1 MELMNL
7 IKAVTFDLWNTLF
20 ADRNFTDHRVNYVEE
35 FLSKNGVPRSHREI
49 RQAYMSS
56 MEHAKRVL
64 ETENHR
70 HLTNVERMDHIMRQ
84 MGVELRDEGKKELI
98 EKFEAAIWENPPSL
112 KEGAVVTLEA
122 LKPVYS
128 MGVISDTGI
137 TPGRVVREM
146 LNELGILD
154 FFGSTVFSDEVG
166 FCKPH
171 ESMFRTALRELKT
184 SPHEAV
190 HVGDLLE
197 TDVAGAKAFG
207 MSAIWVKTVEP
218 RIPGIWVPDYEVTAL
233 PQVIRILDEMSSG

>member
-1 MELMNL
+1 L

-20 ADRNFTDHRVNYVEE
+20 TDRNFTDHRVNYVEE
-35 FLSKNGVPRSHREI
+35 FLSKNGVPRSHLEI

-56 MEHAKRVL
+56 MERARRVL
-64 ETENHR
+64 DTENHR
-70 HLTNVERMDHIMRQ
+70 HLTNVERIDHMMRK
-84 MGVELRDEGKKELI
+84 MGVELRDEGMEELI
-98 EKFEAAIWENPPSL
+98 EKFEAAIWESPPSL

-122 LKPVYS
+122 LKPVYRI
-128 MGVISDTGI
+128 GVISDTGI

-146 LNELGILD
+146 LNELGILG
-154 FFGSTVFSDEVG
+154 FFRSTVFSDEVG

-171 ESMFRTALRELKT
+171 EIMFRTALRELEA

-207 MSAIWVKTVEP
+207 MGAIWVKTSETARP
-218 RIPGIWVPDYEVTAL
+218 DIWAPDHEVTAL
-233 PQVIRILDEMSSG
+233 PQVIKILDMMSSS